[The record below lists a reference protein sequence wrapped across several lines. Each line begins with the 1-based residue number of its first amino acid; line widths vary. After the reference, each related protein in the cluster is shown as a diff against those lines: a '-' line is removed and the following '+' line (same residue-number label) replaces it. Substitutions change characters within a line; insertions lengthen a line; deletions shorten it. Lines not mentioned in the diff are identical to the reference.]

1 MLSLLGVH
9 CQKPKLGTVLN
20 LDFSVFPFVD
30 LTGRHSVG
38 GIGVTSVG
46 GRASFDPPSLFSTI
60 PVVTYSRDFNL
71 ATKFDISVL
80 VNIKSGA
87 YTSDR
92 VIFTIAQSPSDMDS
106 SIEMYYHKDGY
117 FNVSFRAPNAAL
129 ITTSP
134 GQLNYAPPL
143 DTDLLI
149 RLWQP
154 TATSVALSVNGAF
167 IGSIPIVPRKIKDRN
182 LYIGGYYVGQQIGF
196 IGTMD
201 NFKWVNYTKTAID
214 FQFATDSSDATG
226 RYTTTN
232 VGGVTFSGGKAV
244 WSTESPPRYLVTNED
259 VDWDHSKTLVVSAR
273 INSTANG
280 VSKPLWAISNAA
292 ANSYIR
298 ATHLLSGG
306 GIIVQ
311 VNGTNLLSTSTYPDG
326 VDYTLVVKYYSNGLT
341 EIYVDGVLDGSG
353 TLPTLAAASRKLYIG
368 YSPTFVTFSHN
379 GTIDYLTVEEV

>member
-1 MLSLLGVH
+1 MKILGMKKSRRELRAFSLN
-9 CQKPKLGTVLN
+9 TSS
-20 LDFSVFPFVD
+20 SVFSD
-30 LTGRHSVG
+30 YTGRHAVTTG
-38 GIGVTSVG
+38 AGVTSVG
-46 GRASFDPPSLFSTI
+46 GKATFTTGNGGVIVVDNDNLDFSLGSIGDFRFSFKFQMTADPDTLSLLFALENAGYYLMCNVSELSGSLYVTLSAEGLLSTI
-60 PVVTYSRDFNL
+60 RHPQIQFVGDPERSVEIARTGLVYSLSVDGFVVHSVASTLPATPSSGVFKMLMGAWATQNAFWDFTGTISDFNL
-71 ATKFDISVL
+71 VRL
-80 VNIKSGA
+80 NQ
-87 YTSDR
+87 YL
-92 VIFTIAQSPSDMDS
+92 
-106 SIEMYYHKDGY
+106 
-117 FNVSFRAPNAAL
+117 FNA
-129 ITTSP
+129 
-134 GQLNYAPPL
+134 
-143 DTDLLI
+143 
-149 RLWQP
+149 
-154 TATSVALSVNGAF
+154 
-167 IGSIPIVPRKIKDRN
+167 
-182 LYIGGYYVGQQIGF
+182 
-196 IGTMD
+196 
-201 NFKWVNYTKTAID
+201 
-214 FQFATDSSDATG
+214 QFATGPIDSTG

-273 INSTANG
+273 INSTTGTG
-280 VSKPLWAISNAA
+280 VSKALWAISNAA